1 MRPQYATK
9 IKIKKLQLEEQ
20 QFKEKIARCCPWKA
34 SLGVHVVALS
44 KICQADWLAIGGE
57 GVKPQ
62 PFLVRATLSSFSH
75 PSHLEILVLRLLC
88 VLKFLILE
96 DKTIFF

>member
-1 MRPQYATK
+1 M
-9 IKIKKLQLEEQ
+9 
-20 QFKEKIARCCPWKA
+20 EKTFFLAYA

-57 GVKPQ
+57 GVQPQ
-62 PFLVRATLSSFSH
+62 PFLVRVTLSSFSH

-96 DKTIFF
+96 DKTIFFQI